1 MWFVKSRSDA
11 AHHGVEDDLAF
22 LIGLGH
28 LTQVRYSFLIIKRI
42 SVTQWVV
49 VRSSE
54 SPLMHRFLNL
64 SLFF

>member
-11 AHHGVEDDLAF
+11 AHHGVELAF